1 MGGVYNFW
9 NVLGWRLSFRFWRL
23 LLLLPSSSELLL
35 SSCRWKNVIPRI
47 LYWQVQIPK
56 GKIQNSF
63 GNLMSRAAETAPY
76 SLSTNHPPVVLFAGS
91 AVRCCCI
98 QRGTADRR
106 EYTIA
111 YLQFFFQSF
120 LSFFFT
126 LASQTTNN
134 ETWVTMK
141 DRREDVSV
149 IQVYACAYMPYTTIS
164 FSFAW
169 EIENFF
175 LKQEKQQVEI
185 L

>member
-47 LYWQVQIPK
+47 LYTHRCKYLKVK
-56 GKIQNSF
+56 YKIV
-63 GNLMSRAAETAPY
+63 LEIWWAAAETAPY